1 MPKAPPRPCNKYGCP
16 KMVEKDGFCLDHW
29 RPRWKQH
36 KSGPKIH
43 DTAVWKKVRAV
54 KLRRDPVCECDDPHC
69 HLLADTVH
77 HIIAVEDGGPPFD
90 YDNLRSLF
98 RDCHERIEGRKK

>member
-1 MPKAPPRPCNKYGCP
+1 M
-16 KMVEKDGFCLDHW
+16 
-29 RPRWKQH
+29 
-36 KSGPKIH
+36 
-43 DTAVWKKVRAV
+43 
-54 KLRRDPVCECDDPHC
+54 RRDPVCECDDPHC